1 MMNVKICFV
10 FFYSLLSISAMADWP
25 REIKT
30 KNGAVITVYQ
40 PQPEGMKGDK
50 VDGRAAFSAQQTETS
65 DLVFGVF
72 WYTATMIT
80 NRDDRT
86 VTLESIIVKDV
97 KL

>member
-1 MMNVKICFV
+1 MKDRSYLIL
-10 FFYSLLSISAMADWP
+10 FFLLLSISAIAEWP
-25 REIKT
+25 REIKA
-30 KNGAVITVYQ
+30 KSGAVITVYQ
-40 PQPEGMKGDK
+40 PQPETMKGDK

-86 VTLESIIVKDV
+86 VTL
-97 KL
+97 